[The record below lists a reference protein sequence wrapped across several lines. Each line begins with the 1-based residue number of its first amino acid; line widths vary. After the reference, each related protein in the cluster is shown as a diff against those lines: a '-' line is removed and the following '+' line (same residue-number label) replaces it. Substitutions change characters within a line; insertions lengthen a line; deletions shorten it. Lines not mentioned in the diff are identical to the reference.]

1 MVPGNP
7 QVNASFRHFLGGIFS
22 GVVLRRI
29 EPVFRV
35 NEIKLCFRALFYAV
49 LISDLPALSSSAQ
62 TAPTSAKW
70 DNPAKSCFRAEAGSD
85 VQEPVNLR
93 SQDGIL
99 KVALTL
105 RSSVDANGNL
115 LYCYLDSQGNQSPTL
130 RLHPGDTLAL
140 TLKNEISLPA
150 STAHQAHAHKEDRSS
165 GSQSL
170 KDADSCAGGV
180 MTAWTTNLHF
190 HGMSVPPTCHQ
201 DDTLQTLLQ
210 PSSAPFEY
218 RVQIPKNQP
227 PGLYWYHPH
236 VHGFSEDQILGGA
249 SGALI
254 VEGIEQAK
262 PQVAGLPERVLIVR
276 DQKMPP
282 PQKSDAN
289 TPTKDLSINFI
300 PVPYPKYPSAV
311 IKMKP
316 GERQFW
322 RILNASGDTY
332 LDLQIL
338 FDSQRQILN
347 VIAVDG
353 IPFKYDQENS
363 RDAFISQTRLL
374 LPPAA
379 RAEFIFNGPQA
390 GVKATLVTNAVARGP
405 SDEYNTRLPLGAI
418 SDARIASGQ
427 DDNDPTRPLAT
438 IVSSADAPEPP
449 FTLPAA
455 SSATSLAS
463 PLPSLA
469 SVRPIR
475 TRTLFFSEELV
486 DPKDPNSPT
495 VFFITEQGQTPAA
508 FDPKTTA
515 PNIIVHEGD
524 VEDWIIENRSQEPHD
539 FHIHQTHFLLVGLRG
554 VPYEEPTLR
563 DTINLPPWE
572 GKPHPYPYV
581 KLRMDFRD
589 PAIVGTFPYHCHIL
603 QHVDAGMMGTIRVEP
618 AVQK

>member
-1 MVPGNP
+1 MLG
-7 QVNASFRHFLGGIFS
+7 FRT
-22 GVVLRRI
+22 
-29 EPVFRV
+29 
-35 NEIKLCFRALFYAV
+35 LFCAA
-49 LISDLPALSSSAQ
+49 LISALPLLCSSAQ
-62 TAPTSAKW
+62 TAPSSAKQN
-70 DNPAKSCFRAEAGSD
+70 DPAKTCFRASPGSD
-85 VQEPVNLR
+85 LEEPVNLR
-93 SQDGIL
+93 SQNGVL
-99 KVALTL
+99 KVSLTL
-105 RSSVDANGNL
+105 RNSADTNGNL
-115 LYCYLDSQGNQSPTL
+115 LYCYIDGQGNQSPTL

-140 TLKNEISLPA
+140 TLKNEISLPG
-150 STAHQAHAHKEDRSS
+150 STANQAHAHKEDRASN
-165 GSQSL
+165 SQSA
-170 KDADSCAGGV
+170 KDVDSCAGSV

-201 DDTLQTLLQ
+201 DDTLWTLLQ

-218 RVQIPKNQP
+218 RIQIPKNQP

-236 VHGFSEDQILGGA
+236 IHGFSEDQILGGA

-262 PQVAGLPERVLIVR
+262 PQVAGLPERVLVVR

-282 PQKSDAN
+282 VSPTQKSDAN

-300 PVPYPKYPSAV
+300 PVPYPKYPPAV
-311 IKMKP
+311 IKTKP

-322 RILNASGDTY
+322 RVLNASADTY
-332 LDLQIL
+332 LDLQIQ
-338 FDSQRQILN
+338 FDGKRQIMNL
-347 VIAVDG
+347 VAIDG
-353 IPFKYDQENS
+353 IPFKYDEENS
-363 RDAFISQTRLL
+363 RDAFISQTHLV

-379 RAEFIFNGPQA
+379 RAEFVFSGPPA
-390 GVKATLVTNAVARGP
+390 GVKATLVTNAVPRGP
-405 SDEYNTRLPLGAI
+405 SDEYNPRIQLGAI

-438 IVSSADAPEPP
+438 IVASADATTPSSMP
-449 FTLPAA
+449 TASNA
-455 SSATSLAS
+455 SSLAPS
-463 PLPSLA
+463 LPSLA
-469 SVRPIR
+469 SVRPVR

-486 DPKDPNSPT
+486 DPKDPKSPT

-508 FDPKTTA
+508 FDPKATA
-515 PNIIVHEGD
+515 PNITVHQGD

-539 FHIHQTHFLLVGLRG
+539 FHIHQTHFLLVGIRG

-618 AVQK
+618 AAQK